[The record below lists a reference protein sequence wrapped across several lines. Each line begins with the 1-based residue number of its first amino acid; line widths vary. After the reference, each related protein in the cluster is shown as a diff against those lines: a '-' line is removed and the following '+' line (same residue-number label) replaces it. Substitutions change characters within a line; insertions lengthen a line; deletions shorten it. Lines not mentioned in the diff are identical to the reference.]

1 MPGIDRKGPMIFFNI
16 GWMKRYGGPASNDP
30 TLGTHGYLQGKFD
43 KKRRRPQ
50 HGHEAANFLPLD
62 GRLRGYAPL
71 SASRGIR
78 LTRLGAEKDVEWM
91 EGVLVV
97 WFARNPND
105 QRSYVVGW
113 YRDAL
118 LHRYEQNTDG
128 ETAWIVNGDPIRH
141 IVETLTENG
150 VCLPVEDRTLP
161 VPSAQ
166 TEEGGFGQN
175 CIWYCDN
182 HPSFRKRVLDFIDR
196 YEGGGPTPSSRRPPR
211 NYDPAKRIAVE
222 NEAMERARAH
232 FESAAGGRLRI
243 DDVSLKARG
252 WDLEGFPER
261 GNPLLIEVKGVSGAD
276 VVVELTPN
284 EFEKMRTP
292 GLRDRYVIFV
302 STGCL
307 SNGVADHIFRYD
319 IGSDSWKDD
328 RGRRLKEEQRIG
340 VILRH
345 G

>member
-16 GWMKRYGGPASNDP
+16 GWMKRYGGPTNDDP
-30 TLGTHGYLQGKFD
+30 TLGAHGFLKGKFD
-43 KKRRRPQ
+43 NGRPPQ

-62 GRLRGYAPL
+62 GYLRGYAPIGSDRRLDL
-71 SASRGIR
+71 SRI
-78 LTRLGAEKDVEWM
+78 GAEKDAEDM
-91 EGVLVV
+91 DGVLVV
-97 WFARNPND
+97 WFARNPD
-105 QRSYVVGW
+105 DKRAYVVGW
-113 YRDAL
+113 YQDAYL
-118 LHRYEQNTDG
+118 YRREQPTDG
-128 ETAWIVNGDPIRH
+128 GTAWMIGGDCVRH
-141 IVETLTENG
+141 IAETNAENG
-150 VCLPVEDRTLP
+150 VCLPVEERTLS

-166 TEEGGFGQN
+166 REKGGFGQS

-182 HPSFRKRVLDFIDR
+182 HPAFRKRVLDFIDR
-196 YEGGGPTPSSRRPPR
+196 YEGGGPTPSNQRPPR
-211 NYDPAKRIAVE
+211 NHDPAKRIAVE

-252 WDLEGFPER
+252 WDLEGFPKR
-261 GNPLLIEVKGVSGAD
+261 GNPLLIEVKGVSGPH

-307 SNGVADHIFRYD
+307 SDGVADHIYRYD
-319 IGSDSWKDD
+319 AGSDSWKDD

-340 VILRH
+340 AILR
-345 G
+345 GG